1 MLKSIEALPVKTY
14 NKVKDRGY
22 ILVDTKKV
30 VSQNNTSKPAKQAG
44 ANLGNCDFTYD
55 IDEETARIP
64 SKLNVAVLK
73 NSAHE
78 TDCEKLTYD
87 FTILEQC
94 ADCDTEDKHGI
105 VYKITKQPK
114 TVGFIKR

>member
-1 MLKSIEALPVKTY
+1 MQK
-14 NKVKDRGY
+14 
-22 ILVDTKKV
+22 
-30 VSQNNTSKPAKQAG
+30 AG
-44 ANLGNCDFTYD
+44 TNLGNCDFTYD

-87 FTILEQC
+87 FTVLEQC

-114 TVGFIKR
+114 TIGFIRR